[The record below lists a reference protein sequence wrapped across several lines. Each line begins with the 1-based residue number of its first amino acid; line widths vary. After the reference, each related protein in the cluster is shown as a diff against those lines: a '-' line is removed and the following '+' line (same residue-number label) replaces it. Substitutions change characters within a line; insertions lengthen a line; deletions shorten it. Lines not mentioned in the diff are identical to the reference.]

1 MLKALFKGDI
11 MSYYSLTQW
20 IIFFGL
26 YCFIG
31 WIWESCY
38 VSVRKRELVNRGF
51 LHGPFLPIYGS
62 GAVTILISTIKF
74 RDNLVAVFFFGMIAA
89 TILEYIT
96 GAAMERIFGVKYWD
110 YSKRFLNVNGHICLI
125 ASLCWGIFSCL
136 MIKVIHTPIE
146 GLVLGL
152 PVYVTEILAFIFTA
166 YFSVDVTV
174 SANEA
179 LDLKAMLNKI
189 SSEHEHLK
197 FVADKLEIAYAFAED
212 EFNENKKKYRRKRRE
227 LSFIASRKKLHFT
240 KYIEN
245 KKNDLTDS
253 MEAFKETKL
262 NGLSRTADTAKELLK
277 KKLIDETI
285 LKAAL
290 EVISKEEDKVKAT
303 DRRQIRNLTRILK
316 RNPMA
321 TFKDSEAMNEIKQ
334 LMKK

>member
-1 MLKALFKGDI
+1 MG
-11 MSYYSLTQW
+11 YYSLTQW
-20 IIFFGL
+20 ILFFAI

-38 VSVRKRELVNRGF
+38 VSLKKREWINRGF
-51 LHGPFLPIYGS
+51 LHGPFLPIYGA
-62 GAVTILISTIKF
+62 GAVTILVSTLSF
-74 RDNLVAVFFFGMIAA
+74 RNNLVLVFFFGMLAA
-89 TILEYIT
+89 TLLEYVT
-96 GAAMERIFGVKYWD
+96 GAAMEKIFGVRYWD
-110 YSKRFLNVNGHICLI
+110 YSKSFLNVNGHICLA
-125 ASLCWGIFSCL
+125 ASLCWGFFSCL
-136 MIKVIHTPIE
+136 MIKLIHTPIE
-146 GLVLGL
+146 GIVLAL
-152 PVYVTEILAFIFTA
+152 PIYLTEILAFALTV
-166 YFSVDVTV
+166 YFSVDVTI

-189 SSEHEHLK
+189 YSEHEHLK

-285 LKAAL
+285 LKAVM
-290 EVISKEEDKVKAT
+290 EVISREEDKVKAT
-303 DRRQIRNLTRILK
+303 DRRQIRNLTSILR

-321 TFKDSEAMNEIKQ
+321 TFKDSAAMNEVKQ